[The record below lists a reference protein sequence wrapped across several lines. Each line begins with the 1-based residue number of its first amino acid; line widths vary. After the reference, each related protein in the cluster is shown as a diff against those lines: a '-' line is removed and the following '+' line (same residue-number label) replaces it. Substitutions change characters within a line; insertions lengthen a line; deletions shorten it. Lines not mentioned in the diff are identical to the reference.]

1 MRFIQ
6 GWLVAAAVAASALGG
21 SALAQDSQAA
31 AVRAAADKFSGN
43 FMWRPATLL
52 AADFNC
58 TGKVQHAML
67 GTSVNEIAVAIFAD
81 GLDRPPALVRFEGD
95 AQSIAESKIRLDDY
109 TLSPA
114 EIADITG
121 TPPVGYRP
129 SAACHGVRLS
139 DDRSE
144 AAHIYWDHDNQ
155 RFDSWVQ

>member
-6 GWLVAAAVAASALGG
+6 GWLVAAAVAASALSG
-21 SALAQDSQAA
+21 AAVAQDSQAA
-31 AVRAAADKFSGN
+31 AVRAAAEKFTGG

-52 AADFNC
+52 MADFNC
-58 TGKVQHAML
+58 TGNVQPAML
-67 GTSVNEIAVAIFAD
+67 GSSTKEIAVVIFAD
-81 GLDRPPALVRFEGD
+81 GLDRPPALLRFEGD
-95 AQSIAESKIRLDDY
+95 ALSIAQSKIRLDDY

-114 EIADITG
+114 EIADIAG
-121 TPPVGYRP
+121 APPVGYRP
-129 SAACHGVRLS
+129 SGTCQGVRLS

>member
-1 MRFIQ
+1 MRFISS
-6 GWLVAAAVAASALGG
+6 WLMAAAVAASAVAG
-21 SALAQDSQAA
+21 SAEAQDAQAV
-31 AVRAAADKFSGN
+31 AVSTAADKFTGN

-52 AADFNC
+52 TADFNC

-67 GTSVNEIAVAIFAD
+67 GTAANEIAVAIFAN
-81 GLDRPPALVRFEGD
+81 GLDRPPALLRFEGD
-95 AQSIAESKIRLDDY
+95 AQSIAQSKIRLDDY

-144 AAHIYWDHDNQ
+144 AAHIYWDHDHQ
-155 RFDSWVQ
+155 QFDSWVQ